1 MKALDQKLR
10 RDLWKMKGQALA
22 IALVIASG
30 VATFV
35 MLIGTMHSLNLT
47 RDRFYKDYRFA
58 DLFGQLK
65 RAPDSVVLRI
75 REIPGIAHVETRVV
89 ADVKLDIPGFI
100 L

>member
-35 MLIGTMHSLNLT
+35 MLIGHHA
-47 RDRFYKDYRFA
+47 FA
-58 DLFGQLK
+58 QPHPGQ
-65 RAPDSVVLRI
+65 VL
-75 REIPGIAHVETRVV
+75 
-89 ADVKLDIPGFI
+89 
-100 L
+100 